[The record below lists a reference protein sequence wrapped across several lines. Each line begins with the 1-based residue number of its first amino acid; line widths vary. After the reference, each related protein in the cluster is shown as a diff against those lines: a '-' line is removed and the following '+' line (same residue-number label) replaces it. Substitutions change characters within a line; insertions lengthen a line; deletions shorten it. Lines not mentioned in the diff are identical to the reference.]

1 MLTHAMMAKGATS
14 WEASHRA
21 LGLLELTVQRQAGL
35 LSYLDAF
42 RLVGFLSL
50 ALAPLIL
57 FAGRPGAVPKAAA
70 AAAAESH

>member
-1 MLTHAMMAKGATS
+1 
-14 WEASHRA
+14 
-21 LGLLELTVQRQAGL
+21 VQRQAGL

-57 FAGRPGAVPKAAA
+57 FAGRPTAVPKAAI